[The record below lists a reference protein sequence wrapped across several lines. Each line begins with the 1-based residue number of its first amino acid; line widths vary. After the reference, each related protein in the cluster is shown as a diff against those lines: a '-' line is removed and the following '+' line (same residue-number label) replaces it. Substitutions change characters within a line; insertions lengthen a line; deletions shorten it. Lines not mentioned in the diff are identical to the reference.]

1 MPKTSRSPRWAL
13 VAQVTRFGV
22 VGVANT
28 LSYYLCYR
36 LLLLFLHY
44 LAAHLGAWLLATLGS
59 FVLNCWFVFRVRPT
73 WRRFVRFPVA
83 PLTNLVLS
91 TLGSLLF
98 VSGWGIS
105 AKWGT
110 LLAGLLAVPFTFL
123 AARLALTDRPQPERP
138 ADA

>member
-1 MPKTSRSPRWAL
+1 MRKTSRQPRWAL
-13 VAQVTRFGV
+13 VGQLLRFGV
-22 VGVANT
+22 VGVGNT

-36 LLLLFLHY
+36 VLLLFLHY

-73 WRRFVRFPVA
+73 WRRFARFPVA

-110 LLAGLLAVPFTFL
+110 LLAGLAAVPFTFL
-123 AARLALTDRPQPERP
+123 AARLALADHSDPERVTN
-138 ADA
+138 A